1 MAMRDWVGRLTMSA
15 AIWMAGTGVG
25 IWAVPQGPV
34 EPSPPQVAS
43 WTEARSGS
51 DAGTEEHLELYAGIL
66 GRNLAV
72 YLWLLCGLVSGGLTT
87 LAVLAFNGVLFGH
100 TTGAAIG
107 MGMPAVHV
115 AWLLLPHGIPEI
127 GTFLVAGAIG
137 VRGTQLVARWM
148 AGTHVPGTFGAL
160 WRPAAWG
167 ALVLAGAAAIEVR
180 VTVPLAEWAMQP

>member
-1 MAMRDWVGRLTMSA
+1 MALRDWVGGLTMST
-15 AIWMAGTGVG
+15 AIWITGTGIG
-25 IWAVPQGPV
+25 ILAVPEGPTSAPSQG
-34 EPSPPQVAS
+34 A
-43 WTEARSGS
+43 WTTEAHSPSTPR
-51 DAGTEEHLELYAGIL
+51 TEEHFRLFTGIL

-87 LAVLAFNGVLFGH
+87 VAVLTFNGVLFGH

-107 MGMPAVHV
+107 MGIPAVHL

-137 VRGTQLVARWM
+137 VRGTRLVAGWM
-148 AGTHVPGTFGAL
+148 AGSHAPGPFSAI
-160 WRPAAWG
+160 WRPAVWG

-180 VTVPLAEWAMQP
+180 VTVPLAEWGMQP

>member
-1 MAMRDWVGRLTMSA
+1 MTMRDWVRGLTIST
-15 AIWMAGTGVG
+15 AIWVAGTSIG
-25 IWAVPQGPV
+25 IWAAPQGPV
-34 EPSPPQVAS
+34 APAPPQVDS
-43 WTEARSGS
+43 SPDARSVH
-51 DAGTEEHLELYAGIL
+51 DPRTPEYVRLYAGIL

-87 LAVLAFNGVLFGH
+87 LAVLTFNGVLFGH

-107 MGMPAVHV
+107 IGMPVMHV

-137 VRGTQLVARWM
+137 VRGAELVAHWM
-148 AGTHVPGTFGAL
+148 KGTPVRIKIQTL

-167 ALVLAGAAAIEVR
+167 ALALAGAAAIEVR
-180 VTVPLAEWAMQP
+180 VTAPLAEWATQP

>member
-1 MAMRDWVGRLTMSA
+1 MST

-25 IWAVPQGPV
+25 IWAVPQGPIA
-34 EPSPPQVAS
+34 PDPPQVAS
-43 WTEARSGS
+43 WKETRSGS
-51 DAGTEEHLELYAGIL
+51 DTRTEEHFRLYAGIL

-137 VRGTQLVARWM
+137 VRGARLVTRWM
-148 AGTHVPGTFGAL
+148 AGAHVPGTFRVL

-167 ALVLAGAAAIEVR
+167 TLVLAAAAAIEVR
-180 VTVPLAEWAMQP
+180 VTVPLAEWATQP